1 MVMRLVAIL
10 IAIGAGLSAT
20 QAAAPESL
28 SFNCDAVPG
37 EVTAMADHLPA
48 TATAISGN
56 FRAIQIRQDN
66 NLSPAATVK
75 LASRKDFVALQMTPI
90 EPNSLTFL
98 VFVRNGDAHEEERTM
113 VGQVMIDQPMPFRLT
128 RDGKNVVVSAAG
140 QTVTVRQSFRGAP
153 NIGVSCSTGKFL
165 FENVQVQ

>member
-1 MVMRLVAIL
+1 MSLVAIL
-10 IAIGAGLSAT
+10 TAAGAGLSAP
-20 QAAAPESL
+20 QAAAPQSL
-28 SFNCDAVPG
+28 SFSCDAAPG

-48 TATAISGN
+48 TATFISGD
-56 FRAIQIRQDN
+56 FRALQIRQDN

-90 EPNSLTFL
+90 EPNSRTFL
-98 VFVRNGDAHEEERTM
+98 VFVRNGDGHEEERTM
-113 VGQVMIDQPMPFRLT
+113 MGEVRIDQSMPFRLA
-128 RDGKNVVVSAAG
+128 RHGKDVVVSAAG